1 MKALVIEDN
10 PNLATSIATV
20 LGEAGFQVE
29 TCDDGQAAEQWLRHL
44 SFDLILL
51 DLGLPHLDGIHVLRR
66 LRARQDNTPVLIIS
80 ARDDLDQRVLGLEE
94 GADDY
99 LGKPFSLV
107 EVVARAKALVRRAKQ
122 FGEKSLHCGDVELPP
137 DSPAVLVNGEPVT
150 LHRREREV
158 LEYLLINQG
167 RLVSKAQLIDRLSD
181 LDDAIS
187 PSAIETYIS
196 RLRKKLGDSIQ
207 LRTVRGLGYLL
218 DTQLLD
224 TKPH

>member
-1 MKALVIEDN
+1 MVIEDN
-10 PNLATSIATV
+10 PNLATSIATF

-29 TCDDGQAAEQWLRHL
+29 TCGDGRSAEHLLQTL

-51 DLGLPHLDGIHVLRR
+51 DLGLPELDGIHLLRR
-66 LRARQDNTPVLIIS
+66 LRSRHDNTPVLIIS
-80 ARDDLDQRVLGLEE
+80 ARDALDQRVLGLEE

-99 LGKPFSLV
+99 LAKPFSLV

-122 FGEKSLHCGDVELPP
+122 FGENSLQCGDIELPSG
-137 DSPAVLVNGEPVT
+137 SPAVLVAGQPVT

-181 LDDAIS
+181 LDDAVS

-196 RLRKKLGDSIQ
+196 RLRKKLGDGIQ

-218 DTQLLD
+218 DT
-224 TKPH
+224 KSN

>member
-10 PNLATSIATV
+10 SNLAISIATV

-29 TCDDGQAAEQWLRHL
+29 TCDDGQTAEQWLRHL

-51 DLGLPHLDGIHVLRR
+51 DLGLPNLDGIHVLRR

-137 DSPAVLVNGEPVT
+137 DSPAVLVGGQPIT

-196 RLRKKLGDSIQ
+196 RLRKKLGNGIQ

-218 DTQLLD
+218 NA
-224 TKPH
+224 KPH

>member
-10 PNLATSIATV
+10 PNLATSIATF

-29 TCDDGQAAEQWLRHL
+29 TCGDGRSAEHLLQTL

-51 DLGLPHLDGIHVLRR
+51 DLGLPELDGIHLLRR
-66 LRARQDNTPVLIIS
+66 LRSRHDNTPVLIIS
-80 ARDDLDQRVLGLEE
+80 ARDALDQRVLGLEE

-99 LGKPFSLV
+99 LAKPFSLV

-122 FGEKSLHCGDVELPP
+122 FGENSLQCGDIELPSG
-137 DSPAVLVNGEPVT
+137 SPAVLVAGQPVT

-181 LDDAIS
+181 LDDVVS

-196 RLRKKLGDSIQ
+196 RLRKKLGDGIQ

-218 DTQLLD
+218 DT
-224 TKPH
+224 KSN

>member
-1 MKALVIEDN
+1 MKALVVEDN
-10 PNLATSIATV
+10 PNLASSIAAFLT
-20 LGEAGFQVE
+20 EAGFQVE

-51 DLGLPHLDGIHVLRR
+51 DLGLPNLDGIHVLRR
-66 LRARQDNTPVLIIS
+66 LRARHDNTPVLIIS

-122 FGEKSLHCGDVELPP
+122 FGENNLQCGDIELPSG
-137 DSPAVLVNGEPVT
+137 SPAVLVGGQPVT

-167 RLVSKAQLIDRLSD
+167 RLVSKAQIIDRLSD
-181 LDDAIS
+181 LDDAVS
-187 PSAIETYIS
+187 HSAVETYIS
-196 RLRKKLGDSIQ
+196 RLRKKIGNAAQ
-207 LRTVRGLGYLL
+207 LSTVRGLGYLL
-218 DTQLLD
+218 DAGE
-224 TKPH
+224 PHP

>member
-1 MKALVIEDN
+1 MKALIVEDN
-10 PNLATSIATV
+10 HNLASSIATF
-20 LGEAGFQVE
+20 LSEAGFQVE

-51 DLGLPHLDGIHVLRR
+51 DLGLPNLDGIHVLRR
-66 LRARQDNTPVLIIS
+66 LRARQDKTPVLIIS

-122 FGEKSLHCGDVELPP
+122 FGENSLQCGGLELPQ
-137 DSPAVLVNGEPVT
+137 DSPTVLVHGEAVA

-167 RLVSKAQLIDRLSD
+167 RLVSKNQIIDRLSD
-181 LDDAIS
+181 LDDAVTH
-187 PSAIETYIS
+187 SAVETYIS
-196 RLRKKLGDSIQ
+196 RLRKKIGNAAQ

-218 DTQLLD
+218 DAGA
-224 TKPH
+224 PRP

>member
-1 MKALVIEDN
+1 MVIEDN
-10 PNLATSIATV
+10 PNLATSIATF

-29 TCDDGQAAEQWLRHL
+29 TCGDGRSAEHLLQTL

-51 DLGLPHLDGIHVLRR
+51 DLGLPELDGIHLLRR
-66 LRARQDNTPVLIIS
+66 LRNRHDKTPVLIIS
-80 ARDDLDQRVLGLEE
+80 ARDALDQRVLGLEE

-99 LGKPFSLV
+99 LAKPFSLV

-122 FGEKSLHCGDVELPP
+122 FGENSLQCGDIELPSG
-137 DSPAVLVNGEPVT
+137 SPAVLVGGQPVT

-181 LDDAIS
+181 LDDAVS

-196 RLRKKLGDSIQ
+196 RLRKKLGDDIQ

-218 DTQLLD
+218 DT
-224 TKPH
+224 KSS

>member
-1 MKALVIEDN
+1 VKALVIEDN
-10 PNLATSIATV
+10 PNLATSIATF

-29 TCDDGQAAEQWLRHL
+29 TCGDGRSAEHLLQTL

-51 DLGLPHLDGIHVLRR
+51 DLGLPELDGIHLLRR
-66 LRARQDNTPVLIIS
+66 LRSRHDNTPVLIIS
-80 ARDDLDQRVLGLEE
+80 ARDALDQRVLGLEE

-99 LGKPFSLV
+99 LAKPFSLV

-122 FGEKSLHCGDVELPP
+122 FGENSLQCGDIELPSG
-137 DSPAVLVNGEPVT
+137 SPAVLVAGQPVT

-181 LDDAIS
+181 LDDAVS

-196 RLRKKLGDSIQ
+196 RLRKKLGDGIQ

-218 DTQLLD
+218 DT
-224 TKPH
+224 KSS

>member
-1 MKALVIEDN
+1 VKALVIEDN
-10 PNLATSIATV
+10 PNLATSIATF

-29 TCDDGQAAEQWLRHL
+29 TCGDGRSAEHLLQTL

-51 DLGLPHLDGIHVLRR
+51 DLGLPELDGIHLLRR
-66 LRARQDNTPVLIIS
+66 LRSRHDKTPVLIIS
-80 ARDDLDQRVLGLEE
+80 ARDALDQRVLGLEE

-99 LGKPFSLV
+99 LAKPFSLV

-122 FGEKSLHCGDVELPP
+122 FGENSLQCGDIELPSG
-137 DSPAVLVNGEPVT
+137 SPAVLVAGQPVT

-181 LDDAIS
+181 LDDAVS

-196 RLRKKLGDSIQ
+196 RLRKKLGDGIQ

-218 DTQLLD
+218 DT
-224 TKPH
+224 KSN

>member
-10 PNLATSIATV
+10 PNLATSIATF

-29 TCDDGQAAEQWLRHL
+29 TCGDGRSAEHLLQTL

-51 DLGLPHLDGIHVLRR
+51 DLGLPELDGIHLLRR
-66 LRARQDNTPVLIIS
+66 LRSRHDNTPVLIIS
-80 ARDDLDQRVLGLEE
+80 ARDALDQRVLGLEE

-99 LGKPFSLV
+99 LAKPFSLV

-122 FGEKSLHCGDVELPP
+122 FGENSLQCGDIELPSG
-137 DSPAVLVNGEPVT
+137 SPAVLVAGQPVT

-181 LDDAIS
+181 LDDAVS

-196 RLRKKLGDSIQ
+196 RLRKKLGNGIQ

-218 DTQLLD
+218 DT
-224 TKPH
+224 KSN

>member
-10 PNLATSIATV
+10 PNLATSIATF

-29 TCDDGQAAEQWLRHL
+29 TCGDGRSAEHLLQTL

-51 DLGLPHLDGIHVLRR
+51 DLGLPELDGIHLLRR
-66 LRARQDNTPVLIIS
+66 LRNRHDKTPVLIIS
-80 ARDDLDQRVLGLEE
+80 ARDALDQRVLGLEE

-99 LGKPFSLV
+99 LAKPFSLV

-122 FGEKSLHCGDVELPP
+122 FGENSLQCGDIELPSG
-137 DSPAVLVNGEPVT
+137 SPAVLVGGQPVT

-181 LDDAIS
+181 LDDAVS

-196 RLRKKLGDSIQ
+196 RLRKKLGDGIQ

-218 DTQLLD
+218 DT
-224 TKPH
+224 KSN

>member
-1 MKALVIEDN
+1 MVIEDN
-10 PNLATSIATV
+10 PNLATSIATF

-29 TCDDGQAAEQWLRHL
+29 TCGDGRSAEHLLQTL

-51 DLGLPHLDGIHVLRR
+51 DLGLPELDGIHLLRR
-66 LRARQDNTPVLIIS
+66 LRSRHDNTPVLIIS
-80 ARDDLDQRVLGLEE
+80 ARDALDQRVLGLEE

-99 LGKPFSLV
+99 LAKPFSLV

-122 FGEKSLHCGDVELPP
+122 FGENSLQCGDIELPSG
-137 DSPAVLVNGEPVT
+137 SPAVLVAGQPVT

-181 LDDAIS
+181 LDDVVS

-196 RLRKKLGDSIQ
+196 RLRKKLGDGIQ

-218 DTQLLD
+218 DT
-224 TKPH
+224 KSN

>member
-1 MKALVIEDN
+1 MVIEDN
-10 PNLATSIATV
+10 PNLATSIATF

-29 TCDDGQAAEQWLRHL
+29 TCGDGRSAEHLLQTL

-51 DLGLPHLDGIHVLRR
+51 DLGLPELDGIHLLRR
-66 LRARQDNTPVLIIS
+66 LRSRHDNTPVLIIS
-80 ARDDLDQRVLGLEE
+80 ARDALDQRVLGLEE

-99 LGKPFSLV
+99 LAKPFSLV

-122 FGEKSLHCGDVELPP
+122 FGENSLQCGDIELPSG
-137 DSPAVLVNGEPVT
+137 SPAVLVAGQPVT

-181 LDDAIS
+181 LDDAVS

-196 RLRKKLGDSIQ
+196 RLRKKLGDGIQ

-218 DTQLLD
+218 DT
-224 TKPH
+224 KSS

>member
-1 MKALVIEDN
+1 VKALIVEDN
-10 PNLATSIATV
+10 SNLASSMAAFLT
-20 LGEAGFQVE
+20 EAGFQVE

-51 DLGLPHLDGIHVLRR
+51 DLGLPNLDGIHVLRR
-66 LRARQDNTPVLIIS
+66 LRARQDKTPVLIIS

-122 FGEKSLHCGDVELPP
+122 YGENSLQCSGLELYP
-137 DSPAVLVNGEPVT
+137 DSSSVLVDGEAVM

-167 RLVSKAQLIDRLSD
+167 RLVSKAQIIDRLSS
-181 LDDAIS
+181 LDDAITDN
-187 PSAIETYIS
+187 AVETYIS
-196 RLRKKLGDSIQ
+196 RLRKKIGNAAH

-218 DTQLLD
+218 DAGE
-224 TKPH
+224 PRP

>member
-1 MKALVIEDN
+1 VKALVIEDN
-10 PNLATSIATV
+10 PNLATSIATF

-29 TCDDGQAAEQWLRHL
+29 TCGDGRSAEHLLQTL

-51 DLGLPHLDGIHVLRR
+51 DLGLPELDGIHLLRR
-66 LRARQDNTPVLIIS
+66 LRSRHDNTPVLIIS
-80 ARDDLDQRVLGLEE
+80 ARDALDQRVLGLEE

-99 LGKPFSLV
+99 LAKPFSLV

-122 FGEKSLHCGDVELPP
+122 FGENSLQCGDIELPSG
-137 DSPAVLVNGEPVT
+137 SPAVLVGGQPVT

-181 LDDAIS
+181 LDDAVS

-196 RLRKKLGDSIQ
+196 RLRKKLGDGIQ

-218 DTQLLD
+218 DT
-224 TKPH
+224 KSN

>member
-10 PNLATSIATV
+10 PNLATSIATF

-29 TCDDGQAAEQWLRHL
+29 TCGDGRSAEHLLQTL

-51 DLGLPHLDGIHVLRR
+51 DLGLPELDGIHLLRR
-66 LRARQDNTPVLIIS
+66 LRSRHDNTPVLIIS
-80 ARDDLDQRVLGLEE
+80 ARDALDQRVLGLEE

-99 LGKPFSLV
+99 LAKPFSLV

-122 FGEKSLHCGDVELPP
+122 FGENSLQCGDIELPSG
-137 DSPAVLVNGEPVT
+137 SPAVLVAGQPVT

-181 LDDAIS
+181 LDDAVS

-196 RLRKKLGDSIQ
+196 RLRKKLGDGIQ

-218 DTQLLD
+218 DT
-224 TKPH
+224 KSN